1 MANKLMILGDSI
13 LKGVMYDSERNRYS
27 LYDDRWF
34 LAAAEERGVDVR
46 KQCRMGATVDYG
58 LSQTDNIK
66 QGEAVLIELGGNDSN
81 YNWSSV
87 GDSPDEE
94 HTPATPPERFRAMYK
109 SLIEKVRACG
119 AEPIAANLIP
129 IDSAS
134 FFKWIA
140 RTADGAGVLK
150 WLGDENML
158 YRWHEYYSRI
168 VEEVAAE
175 TGCRLLDLRGKLLT
189 NHGYA
194 HMLCG
199 DGLHPNN
206 EGHTLIRRLM
216 LEAAEQL

>member
-13 LKGVMYDSERNRYS
+13 LKGVMYDSSRNRYS
-27 LYDDRWF
+27 LYDDKWF
-34 LAAAEERGVDVR
+34 IEETERRGMPAR

-58 LSQTDNIK
+58 LEHAESIASGD
-66 QGEAVLIELGGNDSN
+66 AVLIELGGNDSN
-81 YNWSSV
+81 YNWSTV
-87 GDSPDEE
+87 GEAPDEE
-94 HTPATPPERFRAMYK
+94 HAPATPPERFREMYK
-109 SLIEKVRACG
+109 RLILKVRSLG
-119 AEPIAANLIP
+119 GEPIAANLIP
-129 IDSAS
+129 IDSAA

-175 TGCRLLDLRGKLLT
+175 TGCRLLDLRSKLLT

-199 DGLHPNN
+199 DGLHPNSD
-206 EGHTLIRRLM
+206 GHRLIREL
-216 LEAAEQL
+216 LLDAVF